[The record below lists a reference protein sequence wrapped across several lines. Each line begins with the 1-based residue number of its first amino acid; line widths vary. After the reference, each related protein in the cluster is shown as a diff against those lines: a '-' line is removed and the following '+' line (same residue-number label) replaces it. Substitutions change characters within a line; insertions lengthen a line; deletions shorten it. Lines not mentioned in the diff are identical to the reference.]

1 MLGASPQFRPR
12 RRAHSRIARLVLR
25 CLVSSVASSDLPLDA
40 LAHALQSGA
49 LPGVSGDA
57 LFLRARPG
65 VALRALQGLTLRC
78 EQSFRPAFDAL
89 HREGYDVELQR
100 DANVQS
106 PLVLALPPRQKE
118 ETRTLL
124 ARMVAHC
131 APGGRIVASVAND
144 EGARSVEKDL
154 AQLTGLGGSI
164 TKHHCRVFW
173 SPPLEG
179 QHDVE
184 LAAQWTQL
192 DCARPILGGR
202 FKSRPGVFA
211 WDRADAA
218 SQLLVEALPTTLRG
232 TAADLGAGWG
242 FLSDALLAR
251 CAGITSL
258 DLYEAEA
265 RALDLARENL
275 AAHAGRVALA
285 FHWQDVVGGL
295 GKRFDV
301 IVSNPPFHALS
312 RGERP
317 DIGRRFIETAAAS
330 LNRNGQLW
338 LVANKHLPYEAALAS
353 RFNDVR
359 AVAEGGGFKVI
370 AATGARA

>member
-1 MLGASPQFRPR
+1 MA
-12 RRAHSRIARLVLR
+12 I
-25 CLVSSVASSDLPLDA
+25 SDLPLEA
-40 LAHALQSGA
+40 LVHALHSGA
-49 LPGVSGDA
+49 IPGVAGDA

-65 VALRALQGLTLRC
+65 VALRTVQGLKLRC

-100 DANVQS
+100 DAGAQS
-106 PLVLALPPRQKE
+106 PLVLGLPPRQKE
-118 ETRTLL
+118 ETRALL
-124 ARMVAHC
+124 ARMVASC

-173 SPPLEG
+173 SPALTG
-179 QHDVE
+179 QHNVE
-184 LAAQWTQL
+184 LATQWTQL
-192 DCARPILGGR
+192 DRARPILGGK

-211 WDRADAA
+211 WDRVDAA

-232 TAADLGAGWG
+232 SAADLGAGWG
-242 FLSDALLAR
+242 FLSDALLQR
-251 CAGITSL
+251 CAGITAL
-258 DLYEAEA
+258 DLFEAES
-265 RALDLARENL
+265 RALELARENMAPH
-275 AAHAGRVALA
+275 AARVALD
-285 FHWQDVVGGL
+285 FHWHDVVGGL
-295 GKRFDV
+295 PKKFDV
-301 IVSNPPFHALS
+301 IVSNPPFHALG
-312 RGERP
+312 RGDRP
-317 DIGRRFIETAAAS
+317 DIGRRFIETAASA

-338 LVANKHLPYEAALAS
+338 LVANKHLPYEAALTS
-353 RFNDVR
+353 RFADVR

>member
-1 MLGASPQFRPR
+1 
-12 RRAHSRIARLVLR
+12 
-25 CLVSSVASSDLPLDA
+25 VASSDLPLEA

-49 LPGVSGDA
+49 LPNVTGDA

-89 HREGYDVELQR
+89 QREGYDVALQR
-100 DANVQS
+100 DAGTES

-118 ETRTLL
+118 ETRALL
-124 ARMVAHC
+124 ARMVALC

-154 AQLTGLGGSI
+154 TQLTGLGGSI

-173 SPPLEG
+173 SPPLTG
-179 QHDVE
+179 DHNAE
-184 LAAQWTQL
+184 LAAQWAQL
-192 DCARPILGGR
+192 DRVRPILDGR

-211 WDRADAA
+211 WDRVDAA
-218 SQLLVEALPTTLRG
+218 SRLLVEALPTTLRG

-242 FLSDALLAR
+242 FLSDALLTR
-251 CAGITSL
+251 CSGITAL
-258 DLYEAEA
+258 DLYEAES
-265 RALDLARENL
+265 RALELARGNL
-275 AAHAGRVALA
+275 AAHAARVSLD
-285 FHWQDVVGGL
+285 FHWHDVVAGL
-295 GKRFDV
+295 GRRFDV
-301 IVSNPPFHALS
+301 IVSNPPFHALG

-338 LVANKHLPYEAALAS
+338 LVANKHLPYEAALSS
-353 RFNDVR
+353 RFADVR

>member
-1 MLGASPQFRPR
+1 ML
-12 RRAHSRIARLVLR
+12 
-25 CLVSSVASSDLPLDA
+25 SVASSDLPLEA

-49 LPGVSGDA
+49 IPGVAGQA

-65 VALRALQGLTLRC
+65 AALRALHGLTLRC
-78 EQSFRPAFDAL
+78 EQSFRSAFDAL
-89 HREGYDVELQR
+89 QREGFDVELQR
-100 DANVQS
+100 DAGEQS

-118 ETRTLL
+118 ETRALL

-154 AQLTGLGGSI
+154 ARLTGLGGS
-164 TKHHCRVFW
+164 TAKHHCRVFW
-173 SPPLEG
+173 SPPLSG
-179 QHDVE
+179 NHDAE
-184 LAAQWTQL
+184 LAAQWAQL
-192 DCARPILGGR
+192 DRARPILGGKFR
-202 FKSRPGVFA
+202 SRPGVFA
-211 WDRADAA
+211 WDRVDAA
-218 SQLLVEALPTTLRG
+218 SQLLVDALPATLRG
-232 TAADLGAGWG
+232 SAADLGAGWG
-242 FLSDALLAR
+242 FLSDALLTR

-265 RALDLARENL
+265 RALELARENL
-275 AAHAGRVALA
+275 AAHAARVALE
-285 FHWQDVVGGL
+285 FHWHDVVGGL
-295 GKRFDV
+295 GKRFEV
-301 IVSNPPFHALS
+301 IVSNPPFHALG

-338 LVANKHLPYEAALAS
+338 LVANKHLPYEAALTS
-353 RFNDVR
+353 RFADVR

>member
-1 MLGASPQFRPR
+1 
-12 RRAHSRIARLVLR
+12 
-25 CLVSSVASSDLPLDA
+25 
-40 LAHALQSGA
+40 
-49 LPGVSGDA
+49 
-57 LFLRARPG
+57 
-65 VALRALQGLTLRC
+65 
-78 EQSFRPAFDAL
+78 
-89 HREGYDVELQR
+89 
-100 DANVQS
+100 
-106 PLVLALPPRQKE
+106 
-118 ETRTLL
+118 
-124 ARMVAHC
+124 
-131 APGGRIVASVAND
+131 VASVAND

-179 QHDVE
+179 QHNVE
-184 LAAQWTQL
+184 LAAQWAQL
-192 DCARPILGGR
+192 DRARPILGGR

-211 WDRADAA
+211 WDRVDAA
-218 SQLLVEALPTTLRG
+218 SQLLVQALPTTLRG

-242 FLSDALLAR
+242 FLSDALLTR
-251 CAGITSL
+251 CAGITAL
-258 DLYEAEA
+258 DLYEAES
-265 RALDLARENL
+265 RALELARENM
-275 AAHAGRVALA
+275 AAHAPRVALN
-285 FHWQDVVGGL
+285 FHWLDVVGGL

-312 RGERP
+312 RGDRP

-338 LVANKHLPYEAALAS
+338 LVANKHLPYEAALTS
-353 RFNDVR
+353 RFADVR

>member
-1 MLGASPQFRPR
+1 M
-12 RRAHSRIARLVLR
+12 
-25 CLVSSVASSDLPLDA
+25 ASSDLPLDA
-40 LAHALQSGA
+40 LVHALQSGA
-49 LPGVSGDA
+49 LPGVGGDA

-65 VALRALQGLTLRC
+65 PALRTLQGLTLRC
-78 EQSFRPAFDAL
+78 EQSFRPAFDEL
-89 HREGYDVELQR
+89 HRQGYVVEQQCE
-100 DANVQS
+100 AGTQA

-118 ETRTLL
+118 EARALL
-124 ARMVAHC
+124 ARMLAHC
-131 APGGRIVASVAND
+131 ARGGRIVASVAND
-144 EGARSVEKDL
+144 EGARSVEKEL

-173 SPPLEG
+173 SPPLTD
-179 QHDVE
+179 QHNVE
-184 LAAQWTQL
+184 LAAQWAQA
-192 DCARPILGGR
+192 DRVRPILGGR

-211 WDRADAA
+211 WDRVDAA

-232 TAADLGAGWG
+232 SAADLGAGWG
-242 FLSDALLAR
+242 FLSDALLTR
-251 CAGITSL
+251 CAGITAL
-258 DLYEAEA
+258 DLFEAEA
-265 RALDLARENL
+265 RALELARENV
-275 AAHAGRVALA
+275 AAHASRVALG
-285 FHWQDVVGGL
+285 FHWHDVIAGL
-295 GKRFDV
+295 PRKYDV
-301 IVSNPPFHALS
+301 IVSNPPFHALG

-353 RFNDVR
+353 RFAEVR

>member
-1 MLGASPQFRPR
+1 MSK
-12 RRAHSRIARLVLR
+12 
-25 CLVSSVASSDLPLDA
+25 SDPALDA
-40 LAHALQSGA
+40 LVHAFEQSSQFNA
-49 LPGVSGDA
+49 DQDA

-65 VALRALQGLTLRC
+65 VALRGLQGLTLRC

-89 HREGYDVELQR
+89 VREGYDVELQR
-100 DANVQS
+100 DAGVQS

-118 ETRTLL
+118 EARALL
-124 ARMVAHC
+124 ARMVASC

-179 QHDVE
+179 QHNAE
-184 LAAQWTQL
+184 LAAQWAQL
-192 DCARPILGGR
+192 DRARPILGGR

-211 WDRADAA
+211 WDRVDAA

-242 FLSDALLAR
+242 FLSDALLTR
-251 CAGITSL
+251 CAGVTAL
-258 DLYEAEA
+258 DLYEAES
-265 RALDLARENL
+265 RALELARENM
-275 AAHAGRVALA
+275 AAHAARVALD

-338 LVANKHLPYEAALAS
+338 LVANKHLPYEAALIS
-353 RFNDVR
+353 RFAVMR
-359 AVAEGGGFKVI
+359 AVAQAGDLTVI
-370 AATGARA
+370 FATNAYA